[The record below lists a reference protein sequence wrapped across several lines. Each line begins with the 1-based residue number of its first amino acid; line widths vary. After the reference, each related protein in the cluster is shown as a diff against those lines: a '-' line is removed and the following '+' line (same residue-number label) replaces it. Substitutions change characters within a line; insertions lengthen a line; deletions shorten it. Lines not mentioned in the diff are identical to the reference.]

1 MMKRLLA
8 LSMLLLAFAP
18 AASARTFSRA
28 DMADLARISDALNAM
43 HTIEA
48 DFSQIGPD
56 GHIDEGKVYIKK
68 PGDMRFE
75 YAPPTPTLVVCDGLD
90 IAVFNT
96 QLHTV
101 DRYPLASTPLNIL
114 LSDHVDLARNNAV
127 VGIEHQAGQIVVDA
141 RSNDRRV
148 TGNIT
153 IVFSDPG
160 LELRQWTI
168 TDAQGLVTTV
178 ALRNTRLGVDLPD
191 AIFSLHGKTGN

>member
-1 MMKRLLA
+1 MPSNTPRRRRPW
-8 LSMLLLAFAP
+8 S
-18 AASARTFSRA
+18 SATGST
-28 DMADLARISDALNAM
+28 SP
-43 HTIEA
+43 
-48 DFSQIGPD
+48 SS
-56 GHIDEGKVYIKK
+56 
-68 PGDMRFE
+68 
-75 YAPPTPTLVVCDGLD
+75 TP
-90 IAVFNT
+90 

-127 VGIEHQAGQIVVDA
+127 VGIERQAGQIVIDA

-148 TGNIT
+148 SGNIT

-178 ALRNTRLGVDLPD
+178 TLRNTRLGVDLPD
-191 AIFSLHGKTGN
+191 AIFFAAREVRQLIASAPIPQPSSPGLSRGPITTVCVHHGEIADMDGRHLPGHDGVGMGGGKNRAKYKVTRPFLRGSA